1 MNILRP
7 VKFLPEGKEGNGLML
22 WVIAVMVFLMVLAM
36 AFGMAVQNA
45 TRNWTAEL
53 DHQLTVQIAHP
64 DQAER
69 TRQQE
74 NALAALKTTP
84 GIISARALEKHEL
97 QALLEPWLGAGNV
110 TEDLPIP
117 AMIEVVLDP
126 ELTLN
131 LAALRARIKAVAPE
145 AELDDHQQWIGQ
157 LVTLAE
163 TLELATLTASILIAM
178 ATMAIVVFASQAR
191 LSSWGEII
199 EIVHQL
205 GATDGTISGEFR
217 YRFLIWGFK
226 GSFLGFILGLGTLWG
241 ISSMAQAMGEGI
253 IPEMGLTNTQT
264 IILSLT
270 PFIIALLSMITA
282 DLTVKR
288 SLQQTM

>member
-45 TRNWTAEL
+45 TQNWTADL
-53 DHQLTVQIAHP
+53 DHQLTVQIANP
-64 DQAER
+64 DKDER
-69 TRQQE
+69 QRQQIS
-74 NALAALKTTP
+74 ALAALKTTT
-84 GIISARALEKHEL
+84 GIISARALEKQEL
-97 QALLEPWLGAGNV
+97 KALLEPWLGAGNV
-110 TEDLPIP
+110 TDDLPVP
-117 AMIEVVLDP
+117 AMIAVVLDP
-126 ELTLN
+126 ELSLN
-131 LAALRARIKAVAPE
+131 LDALRARIKAVAPD

-157 LVTLAE
+157 LVALAE
-163 TLELATLTASILIAM
+163 TMELATMTAALLIAM

-191 LSSWGEII
+191 LSSWHEII
-199 EIVHQL
+199 EVVHQL
-205 GATDGTISGEFR
+205 GATDSTIAGEFR

-241 ISSMAQAMGEGI
+241 ISTIAQAMGEGI
-253 IPEMGLTNTQT
+253 IPEMSLSTTQT

-270 PFIIALLSMITA
+270 PLIIALLSMITA

>member
-45 TRNWTAEL
+45 TQNWTADL
-53 DHQLTVQIAHP
+53 DHQLTIQITNP
-64 DQAER
+64 DATER
-69 TRQQE
+69 QRQQE

-84 GIISARALEKHEL
+84 GIISARGLNKQEL
-97 QALLEPWLGAGNV
+97 RALLEPWLGAGNV
-110 TEDLPIP
+110 TDDLPVP
-117 AMIEVVLDP
+117 AMIAVVLDP
-126 ELTLN
+126 KLSIN
-131 LAALRARIKAVAPE
+131 LDALRARIKAVAPD
-145 AELDDHQQWIGQ
+145 ADLDDHQQWIGQ

-163 TLELATLTASILIAM
+163 TIELAALSAAILIAL

-191 LSSWGEII
+191 LSSWNDII

-205 GATDGTISGEFR
+205 GATDSTISGEFR

-226 GSFLGFILGLGTLWG
+226 GSLLGFLLGLATLYG
-241 ISSMAQAMGEGI
+241 ISNIAKAMGEGI
-253 IPEMGLTNTQT
+253 IPEMGLSSTQT

-270 PFIIALLSMITA
+270 PFVIALLSMITA
-282 DLTVKR
+282 DITVKR
-288 SLQQTM
+288 SLQQSK